1 MDDLRRHWSLLVSIK
16 RPGIFKSPYWQS
28 VVLASPT
35 TALSEER
42 DSTSNDSETQ
52 ESKDED
58 EDEDETTYDFHDLLK
73 AKSLHLRT
81 PLQLVLP
88 ATTTNPRQPRKR
100 KLLIATS
107 RTKLPEPWNLFTAL
121 YYLRTRSAR

>member
-88 ATTTNPRQPRKR
+88 ATYDESKAAAQKKVINRDRQDE
-100 KLLIATS
+100 AT
-107 RTKLPEPWNLFTAL
+107 RAWNLFTAL